1 MSEIKSQDRTMG
13 TGDSQTMTVIH
24 IGDLA
29 IAICTVEGRMVMLSR
44 CDKFPTL
51 ISKTD

>member
-1 MSEIKSQDRTMG
+1 MPEAQSKDRTMG

-29 IAICTVEGRMVMLSR
+29 VAICSVEGRMVMLSR
-44 CDKFPTL
+44 CEKFPKLT
-51 ISKTD
+51 SRTE